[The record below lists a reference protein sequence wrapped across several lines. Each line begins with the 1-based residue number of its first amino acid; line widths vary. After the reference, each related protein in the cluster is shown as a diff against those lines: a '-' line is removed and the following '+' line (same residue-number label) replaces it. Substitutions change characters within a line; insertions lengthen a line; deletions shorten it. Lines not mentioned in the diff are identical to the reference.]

1 MIVASRYAKSLMDLA
16 IESNQLD
23 AVRKD
28 MKVIKKVCDENHEF
42 DLFLNS
48 PIINNDKKIEVFVS
62 LFEGKISKISMTFLK
77 LLTTKNRES
86 YLKEIAAA
94 FDEQYKINKNIFT
107 AVVTSA
113 IGLDAK
119 TKQKVLDLVK
129 TQLKGEVELV
139 EKVDKNTIGGFVLK
153 IGDRQLDRS
162 VSRQLSNLKKELTN
176 KALN

>member
-1 MIVASRYAKSLMDLA
+1 MDLA

-23 AVRKD
+23 VVRKD
-28 MKVIKKVCDENHEF
+28 MKTIKKVCDENHEF

-62 LFEGKISKISMTFLK
+62 LFETKISKISMTFLK

-86 YLKEIAAA
+86 YLKEIASA

-113 IGLDAK
+113 IGLDAT

-139 EKVDKNTIGGFVLK
+139 EKVDKSTIGGFVLK